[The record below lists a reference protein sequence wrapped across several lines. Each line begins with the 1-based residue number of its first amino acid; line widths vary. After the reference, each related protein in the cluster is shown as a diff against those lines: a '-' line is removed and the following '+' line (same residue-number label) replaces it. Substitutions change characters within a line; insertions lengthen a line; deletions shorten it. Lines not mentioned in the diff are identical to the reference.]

1 MAPSTSVSKNATS
14 DDKIADL
21 TVISYG
27 KLLGK
32 DEAEAARLLQACTEA
47 GFFYLDLGGNETKGY
62 LDMVTD
68 LFEASKEYF
77 AKPLQEK
84 LKDTNNDDI
93 TLFNICG

>member
-1 MAPSTSVSKNATS
+1 MALSTSVSNNATS

-21 TVISYG
+21 IVISYE

-32 DEAEAARLLQACTEA
+32 DEAEAARLLLACTEA

-68 LFEASKEYF
+68 LFEVSKDYF

-84 LKDTNNDDI
+84 LKDTNRDDI